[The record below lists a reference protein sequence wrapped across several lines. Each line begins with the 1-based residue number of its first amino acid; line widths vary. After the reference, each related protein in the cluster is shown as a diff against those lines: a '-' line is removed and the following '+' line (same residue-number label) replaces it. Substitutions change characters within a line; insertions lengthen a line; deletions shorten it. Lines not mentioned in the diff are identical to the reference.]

1 MTRPRLAYH
10 LTDGADPAVLFLPGY
25 ASDMSGAKAL
35 ALEAWAKAAGR
46 AFCRFDYAGCGQSEG
61 VFAEQRFADWLDDAL
76 AIADGPLAGRRL
88 VLVGSS
94 LGGWIMLHLALRRA
108 ERIAGLV
115 GIAPA
120 PDFTDW
126 GFTTAEKLTLLQE
139 GRLERPNPYGPAPTT
154 YSSAFWQS
162 GEAHR
167 LMSGTIAIDAP
178 VRLLHG
184 LADTDVP
191 WQRTLQL
198 ADLLRSADVQAV
210 LVKGGDHRLS
220 REGDL
225 ALLARAVTEVSPA

>member
-1 MTRPRLAYH
+1 MTARPRLAYH

-25 ASDMSGAKAL
+25 ASDMNGAKAL

-46 AFCRFDYAGCGQSEG
+46 AYCRFDYAGCGQSEG
-61 VFAEQRFADWLDDAL
+61 VFAEQRFADWLADAL
-76 AIADGPLAGRRL
+76 AMADGPLAGRRL

-94 LGGWIMLHLALRRA
+94 LGGGIMLPLARPRVD
-108 ERIAGLV
+108 RSAGL
-115 GIAPA
+115 GGGAPA

-126 GFTTAEKLTLLQE
+126 GFTTAEKLTLLQQ

-167 LMSGTIAIDAP
+167 LMFGPIAIDAP

-184 LADTDVP
+184 LLDPDVP

-198 ADLLRSADVQAV
+198 AELVRSADVQAV

-220 REGDL
+220 RDTDL
-225 ALLARAVTEVSPA
+225 ALLARAVEDVSR